1 MAIFSLSS
9 FRSGYILA
17 SFLIRVIQSTVTLG
31 HLGQFTLHQENGND
45 FPGAVHPDLFSTG
58 EEIVQIEKYSK
69 VRLQY
74 FCTIS
79 CVFLIRLA

>member
-1 MAIFSLSS
+1 MAIFSLSL

-45 FPGAVHPDLFSTG
+45 FPWGSTP
-58 EEIVQIEKYSK
+58 
-69 VRLQY
+69 
-74 FCTIS
+74 
-79 CVFLIRLA
+79 

>member
-1 MAIFSLSS
+1 MAIFSL

-45 FPGAVHPDLFSTG
+45 FPWGSTP
-58 EEIVQIEKYSK
+58 
-69 VRLQY
+69 
-74 FCTIS
+74 
-79 CVFLIRLA
+79 